1 MTEQPKP
8 RKVSSRSFIAG
19 IALTAVAAL
28 MLIGAICWVTPKGY
42 VDFPCFD
49 IQQAECLN
57 GSRILSGGDEADVSQ
72 ARMFLCISIY
82 LRGFRGGGTIARG
95 AELSDTWSKRDI
107 ELARQGETLVVNGQ
121 SLAAGESFSRL
132 RIFPSLTLWL
142 FAATRTTI
150 TNRGVFDCFLDGE
163 GHERAIDALYV
174 YGSVSEGWFPNPLGP
189 IALGVGIWLLIRGI
203 RERRHARAGGRS
215 QSTAQ
220 NTDPDS

>member
-1 MTEQPKP
+1 MTEPPKP
-8 RKVSSRSFIAG
+8 RKVSSRSFVAG

-49 IQQAECLN
+49 IQHAECLN

-95 AELSDTWSKRDI
+95 PELSDTWSKRDI

-121 SLAAGESFSRL
+121 SLARESRSAACASFPVSPCGSL
-132 RIFPSLTLWL
+132 RPPAPRSPIGACSITSWTGKATSGPSMPCTSM
-142 FAATRTTI
+142 AA
-150 TNRGVFDCFLDGE
+150 
-163 GHERAIDALYV
+163 
-174 YGSVSEGWFPNPLGP
+174 SV
-189 IALGVGIWLLIRGI
+189 
-203 RERRHARAGGRS
+203 RAGSPTRWGRS
-215 QSTAQ
+215 PWASA
-220 NTDPDS
+220 SGC